1 MICVCNL
8 IFTRFWFSYYY
19 LNYKNRVKKLNVNYN
34 CLSKR
39 QGTSKC
45 CRKSEIKGLNR
56 GLIIQDIDL
65 EEKYRIINLYRIFNP
80 PGGTSQVDHFNI
92 QFLSISIFTILFLVH
107 CLDSGLFGHRTNR
120 CGWRSAQLFLGVLRI
135 SWMKLRRWEDF
146 SWYPNVLTSL

>member
-1 MICVCNL
+1 MWLKLQNFKRNTLKQDVKAFKLTMYNIFTFLQIVICVCNL

-39 QGTSKC
+39 HGTSKC

-80 PGGTSQVDHFNI
+80 PGGTSQEDPKRITWTINYC
-92 QFLSISIFTILFLVH
+92 LSARQLV
-107 CLDSGLFGHRTNR
+107 
-120 CGWRSAQLFLGVLRI
+120 
-135 SWMKLRRWEDF
+135 KLEIDVQ
-146 SWYPNVLTSL
+146 SY